1 MLQST
6 IKTLEVFASVIIS
19 LENRDSFSI
28 LFAKIRKRENIR
40 AMILNK
46 LSLRIHERLLKHG
59 VLSESYQID

>member
-6 IKTLEVFASVIIS
+6 IKTLEVFASVIIC

-28 LFAKIRKRENIR
+28 LFAKIRKRENVR

-46 LSLRIHERLLKHG
+46 LSLRIHERLLKHR